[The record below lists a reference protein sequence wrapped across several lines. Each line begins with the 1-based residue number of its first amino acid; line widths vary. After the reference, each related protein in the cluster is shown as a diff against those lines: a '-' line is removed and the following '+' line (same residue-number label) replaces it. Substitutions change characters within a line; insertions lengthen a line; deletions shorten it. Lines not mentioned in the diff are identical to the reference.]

1 MMATI
6 KVKVR
11 PSSIKDK
18 PGTVYYQVTH
28 RRIIRQITTDIHIR
42 LEDWDQANEHIKPA
56 SKDMSM
62 MQNRIDGDVFILQHI
77 IKGLDDNCVPY
88 SAMDIVKRYKSSDS
102 HILVLDFM
110 REQID
115 RLQKANRFGTAS
127 NYEKT
132 MRSFSAFLM
141 GANLPFSAMT
151 EQLIAD
157 YNVYLVHRGVVRN
170 SISFYMRILRAVY
183 NRAVKLHLTIQTY
196 PFQDVY
202 TGIDRTRKRAV
213 DEPVISRLFRLDLQS
228 HASLELARDLFIF
241 SYCTRGMA
249 FVDMAYLRKTDI
261 RNGNIC
267 YARHKTKQQLSIRI
281 EANIQQIIDRYAD
294 TSSVYVFPILKTKD
308 SANAFSQY
316 KIALNNYNRQLS
328 RLSEMLNLQF
338 GLSSYTA
345 RHSWATAARNHN
357 IPISVI
363 SAGMGHSSERT
374 TQIYLTT
381 LENSIIDSANQI
393 IIECI

>member
-1 MMATI
+1 MATI

-18 PGTVYYQVTH
+18 PRTVYYQVTH

-42 LEDWDQANEHIKPA
+42 LEGWEHVNERIKPA
-56 SKDMSM
+56 SKDRSM
-62 MQNRIDGDVFILQHI
+62 LQNRIESDVSLLQRI
-77 IKGLDDNCVPY
+77 IKDMDDNGVSY

-102 HILVLDFM
+102 HISVLDFM
-110 REQID
+110 RGQIE
-115 RLQKANRFGTAS
+115 RLQNANRFGTAN

-132 MRSFSAFLM
+132 MRSFSAFLDST
-141 GANLPFSAMT
+141 NLPFSAMT
-151 EQLIAD
+151 EQLISD
-157 YNVYLVHRGVVRN
+157 YNVYLVRRGVVRN

-183 NRAVKLHLTIQTY
+183 NRAVKQHLTIQTY
-196 PFQDVY
+196 PFQEVY

-213 DEPVISRLFRLDLQS
+213 DEAVISRLFRLDLQS
-228 HASLELARDLFIF
+228 HTSLELARDLFIF
-241 SYCTRGMA
+241 SYCARGMA

-261 RNGNIC
+261 RNGYIC
-267 YARHKTKQQLSIRI
+267 YARHKTKQQLCIRI
-281 EANIQQIIDRYAD
+281 EANIQQIIDRYTGA
-294 TSSVYVFPILKTKD
+294 SSIYVFPILKTED

-328 RLSEMLNLQF
+328 RLSDMLNLEYS
-338 GLSSYTA
+338 LSSYTA

-381 LENSIIDSANQI
+381 LENSTIDSANQI

>member
-1 MMATI
+1 MATI

-42 LEDWDQANEHIKPA
+42 LEDWDHVNERIKPT
-56 SKDMSM
+56 SKDQSV
-62 MQNRIDGDVFILQHI
+62 MQNRIDGDVSILQRI
-77 IKGLDDNCVPY
+77 IKDMDDNGIPY
-88 SAMDIVKRYKSSDS
+88 CTMDIVKRYKSSDS
-102 HILVLDFM
+102 HISVLDFM

-132 MRSFSAFLM
+132 MRSFSAFLDGM
-141 GANLPFSAMT
+141 NLPFSAMT

-170 SISFYMRILRAVY
+170 SISFYMRILRAIY
-183 NRAVKLHLTIQTY
+183 NRAVKQHLTIQTY
-196 PFQDVY
+196 PFQEVY

-228 HASLELARDLFIF
+228 HESLELARDLFIF

-267 YARHKTKQQLSIRI
+267 YARHKTKQQLCIRI
-281 EANIQQIIDRYAD
+281 EANIRQIIDRYAD
-294 TSSVYVFPILKTKD
+294 TSPVYVFPILKTED

-381 LENSIIDSANQI
+381 LENSKIDSANQM
-393 IIECI
+393 IIESI

>member
-1 MMATI
+1 MATV
-6 KVKVR
+6 KVKLR
-11 PSSIKDK
+11 PSSVQGKAETI
-18 PGTVYYQVTH
+18 YYQVTH

-42 LEDWDQANEHIKPA
+42 LEDWDQANERIKPA
-56 SKDMSM
+56 SKDRSVV
-62 MQNRIDGDVFILQHI
+62 QNRIDGDVSILQRI
-77 IKGLDDNCVPY
+77 IKDMDDKGVPY

-102 HILVLDFM
+102 HISVLDFM

-132 MRSFSAFLM
+132 MRSFCAFLD
-141 GANLPFSAMT
+141 GINLPFSAMT
-151 EQLIAD
+151 EQLISE
-157 YNVYLVHRGVVRN
+157 YNIYLLRRGVVRN

-183 NRAVKLHLTIQTY
+183 NRAVKQHLVIQTY
-196 PFQDVY
+196 PFQEVY

-213 DEPVISRLFRLDLQS
+213 GETVISRLFRLDLQR

-267 YARHKTKQQLSIRI
+267 YARHKTKQQLCIRI
-281 EANIQQIIDRYAD
+281 EANIQQLIDRYVG
-294 TSSVYVFPILKTKD
+294 TSSVYVFPILKTED

-316 KIALNNYNRQLS
+316 KIALNNYNRHLS
-328 RLSEMLNLQF
+328 RLSEMLNLEY

-381 LENSIIDSANQI
+381 LENSKIDSANQI

>member
-1 MMATI
+1 MATI

-42 LEDWDQANEHIKPA
+42 LEDWDHVNERIKLT
-56 SKDMSM
+56 SKDRSVL
-62 MQNRIDGDVFILQHI
+62 QNRIDGDVSILQRI
-77 IKGLDDNCVPY
+77 IKDMDDNGVPY
-88 SAMDIVKRYKSSDS
+88 STVDIVKRYKSSDC
-102 HILVLDFM
+102 HISVLDFM
-110 REQID
+110 REQIA
-115 RLQKANRFGTAS
+115 RLRKANRFGTAS

-132 MRSFSAFLM
+132 MRSFSAFLDGM
-141 GANLPFSAMT
+141 NLPFSAMT
-151 EQLIAD
+151 EQLIVD

-170 SISFYMRILRAVY
+170 SISFYMRILQAVY
-183 NRAVKLHLTIQTY
+183 NRAVKQHLAIQTY
-196 PFQDVY
+196 PFQEVY
-202 TGIDRTRKRAV
+202 TSIDRTRKRAV

-228 HASLELARDLFIF
+228 HTSLELARDLFIF

-267 YARHKTKQQLSIRI
+267 YARHKTKQQLCIRI
-281 EANIQQIIDRYAD
+281 EANIRQIIDRYAD
-294 TSSVYVFPILKTKD
+294 TSSVYVFPILKTED

-338 GLSSYTA
+338 ELSSYTA

-381 LENSIIDSANQI
+381 LENSKIDSANQM
-393 IIECI
+393 IIESI

>member
-1 MMATI
+1 MATI

-11 PSSIKDK
+11 PSSIRDK

-42 LEDWDQANEHIKPA
+42 LEDWDCVNERIKPA
-56 SKDMSM
+56 SKDRSVV
-62 MQNRIDGDVFILQHI
+62 QNRIDGDVSILQRI
-77 IKGLDDNCVPY
+77 IKDLEDNGVPY
-88 SAMDIVKRYKSSDS
+88 STMDIVKRYKSSDS
-102 HILVLDFM
+102 HISVLDFM
-110 REQID
+110 RDQID
-115 RLQKANRFGTAS
+115 RLRKANRFGTAS

-132 MRSFSAFLM
+132 MRSFSAFLDGM
-141 GANLPFSAMT
+141 NLPFSAMT

-183 NRAVKLHLTIQTY
+183 NRAVKQHLAIQTY
-196 PFQDVY
+196 PFQEVY

-267 YARHKTKQQLSIRI
+267 YARHKTKQQLCIRI
-281 EANIQQIIDRYAD
+281 EANIRQIIDRYAD
-294 TSSVYVFPILKTKD
+294 TSSVYVFPILKTED

-328 RLSEMLNLQF
+328 RLSEMLHLQF

-381 LENSIIDSANQI
+381 LENSTIDSANQI

>member
-1 MMATI
+1 MATV

-11 PSSIKDK
+11 QSSIKGK
-18 PGTVYYQVTH
+18 HGTLYYQVTH

-42 LEDWDQANEHIKPA
+42 LEDWDHVNERIKPA
-56 SKDMSM
+56 SKDWSM
-62 MQNRIDGDVFILQHI
+62 LQTRIDGDVSILRRI
-77 IKGLDDNCVPY
+77 IKNMDDIGAPY

-102 HILVLDFM
+102 YIPVLDFM

-183 NRAVKLHLTIQTY
+183 NRAVKQHLTIQTY
-196 PFQDVY
+196 PFQEVY

-213 DEPVISRLFRLDLQS
+213 DEPVISRLFRLDLQN
-228 HASLELARDLFIF
+228 HTSLELARDLFIF

-261 RNGNIC
+261 RDGNIC
-267 YARHKTKQQLSIRI
+267 YARHKTKQQLCIRI

-381 LENSIIDSANQI
+381 LENSTIDSANQI
-393 IIECI
+393 IIDCI